1 MLLAIPA
8 VISFTLF
15 KKEPDYRVVATL
27 LGVLLSLFYFLQKQ
41 RLEEMKLFREIFEEC
56 NKKYDALNK
65 RLGLIVNGNNEQELT
80 LEERQTLI
88 DYFNLCGEEYLYYQ
102 QGYILPSV
110 WDAWHK
116 GMSWYFDNERIS
128 RLWQEEIK
136 TESYY
141 DFSL

>member
-1 MLLAIPA
+1 MAILA

-15 KKEPDYRVVATL
+15 KKEPDYKAVATL

-41 RLEEMKLFREIFEEC
+41 RLEEMKLFREIFAEC
-56 NKKYDALNK
+56 NKRYDDLNES
-65 RLGLIVNGNNEQELT
+65 LGLIVNGNNEQELT
-80 LEERQTLI
+80 LKERQTLI

-110 WDAWHK
+110 WDAWRK
-116 GMSWYFDNERIS
+116 GMSWYLDNERIS
-128 RLWQEEIK
+128 RLWQEERK